1 MSINTITATTTTPWE
16 CATSSATSAS
26 AAQRSYA
33 LTPATAGL
41 AGFGM
46 ERVHVDGDAKPTSGT
61 LLGSPPR

>member
-1 MSINTITATTTTPWE
+1 MNMFTITAITTTPWP
-16 CATSSATSAS
+16 CTATSAS

-33 LTPATAGL
+33 LTPAAAGF